1 MDEREYRD
9 TYNAVNAQR
18 CVFEKSIN
26 SRRSTCTSSRRIHL
40 ADREGIACNS
50 AGDKAV
56 CSGFLDYM
64 RSNARFALHQ
74 TSTGGPLPHARE
86 IKVQTGGM
94 LGLQSLV
101 YPERATHSN
110 VDDIIGILHRALEN
124 YGSFEQLPCDVIVQS
139 IVRFEGRRKRSRRPG
154 RKD

>member
-1 MDEREYRD
+1 MDEQEYKD

-50 AGDKAV
+50 ADNQAV
-56 CSGFLDYM
+56 CTEFLALM
-64 RSNARFALHQ
+64 RSSARFALHQ
-74 TSTGGPLPHARE
+74 TSAAGPLPHARE

-101 YPERATHSN
+101 YPERSTHSN
-110 VDDIIGILHRALEN
+110 VDDIIGILHQALEN
-124 YGSFEQLPCDVIVQS
+124 HGSLEQLPFDVIVQS
-139 IVRFEGRRKRSRRPG
+139 IVRFEGRRKRSRPG